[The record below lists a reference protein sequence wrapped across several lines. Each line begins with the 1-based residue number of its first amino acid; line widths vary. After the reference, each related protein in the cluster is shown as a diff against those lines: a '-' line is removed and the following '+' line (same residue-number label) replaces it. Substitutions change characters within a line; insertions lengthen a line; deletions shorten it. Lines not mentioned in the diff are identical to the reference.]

1 MNVMSIALIAKYKKS
16 LSREYPTS
24 SRFPRMPFTL
34 IELLVV
40 IAIIAILAAL
50 LLPALSKAKDM
61 AKATVCLGNLKSI
74 GAASLMYSDDY
85 NGYVNFQQQGNS
97 SNAGFYGYW
106 FDRTAV
112 YLGGSYKR
120 PDQNPGT
127 VWSCPSQETANINGW
142 PAFAVSEYASGCAI
156 PGDAVKLSKFQQ
168 PSSKCHIA
176 EDFRGTVIRG
186 VFFYSYLSG
195 GNLMFRHGN
204 SRSINILFYDGHAA
218 SYNANIVPYIRNDIL
233 AAKWL
238 DTTSSVAPGL

>member
-61 AKATVCLGNLKSI
+61 AKSTVCLGNLKSI

-85 NGYVNFQQQGNS
+85 NGYVNFQQQGN
-97 SNAGFYGYW
+97 AMTPGFYGYW

-112 YLGGSYKR
+112 YLGGTYKR

-127 VWSCPSQETANINGW
+127 VWACPSQETANGNGW
-142 PAFAVSEYASGCAI
+142 PAFAVSEYACGCAI

-168 PSSKCHIA
+168 PSSKCQMI
-176 EDFRGTVIRG
+176 DDSYWTIIRM
-186 VFFYSYLSG
+186 VFFYSVNASG
-195 GNLMFRHGN
+195 HLYFRHGN

-218 SYNANIVPYIRNDIL
+218 SYNANIVPYIRNDTT

-238 DTTSSVAPGL
+238 DTTSSVPSGL